1 MYKMTTAL
9 VLGIALTGCASMK
22 PSVHTESTFVIYD
35 VKPATLD
42 RNQFLKAVLD
52 AVQTSASK
60 LRVNREIPPA
70 ELPATPG
77 RFELQDPFANSK
89 MGALLA
95 SQAQNI
101 RVPVCKNALMTV
113 STENTSMAQ
122 YGEQTTF
129 FLCVLPYKDG
139 YHIDIHATFVRASS
153 GFTPQGIS
161 SAVGRSLIGDSS
173 QFIPRTMNNVRV
185 AAESVGGR
193 VTVVDSYIP
202 EDFKGAFVNQSE
214 SVGK

>member
-1 MYKMTTAL
+1 
-9 VLGIALTGCASMK
+9 MK

-122 YGEQTTF
+122 YGEQTSF

-139 YHIDIHATFVRASS
+139 YHIDIHATFVRANS
-153 GFTPQGIS
+153 GLTPQGIS
-161 SAVGRSLIGDSS
+161 AAVGRSLIGDSS
-173 QFIPRTMNNVRV
+173 QFIPRTMNNVRA
-185 AAESVGGR
+185 AAESVGGK

-202 EDFKGAFVNQSE
+202 EDFKGAFVNQAE
-214 SVGK
+214 RAGK

>member
-1 MYKMTTAL
+1 
-9 VLGIALTGCASMK
+9 
-22 PSVHTESTFVIYD
+22 VIYD

-60 LRVNREIPPA
+60 LRVKGDSPA

-122 YGEQTTF
+122 YGEQTSF
-129 FLCVLPYKDG
+129 FLCVLPTRM
-139 YHIDIHATFVRASS
+139 ATTS
-153 GFTPQGIS
+153 IS
-161 SAVGRSLIGDSS
+161 TRPSCGR
-173 QFIPRTMNNVRV
+173 TV
-185 AAESVGGR
+185 A
-193 VTVVDSYIP
+193 
-202 EDFKGAFVNQSE
+202 
-214 SVGK
+214 

>member
-9 VLGIALTGCASMK
+9 ALGLALTGCASMK

-95 SQAQNI
+95 SQAQSI

-129 FLCVLPYKDG
+129 FKDG

-173 QFIPRTMNNVRV
+173 QFIPRTMNNVRA
-185 AAESVGGR
+185 AAESVGGK

-202 EDFKGAFVNQSE
+202 EDFKGAFVNQAE
-214 SVGK
+214 RAGK

>member
-1 MYKMTTAL
+1 MYRMTPAL
-9 VLGIALTGCASMK
+9 ALGLVLTGCASMK
-22 PSVHTESTFVIYD
+22 PTYHAESTFVIYD
-35 VKPATLD
+35 VKPAALD
-42 RNQFLKAVLD
+42 RNQLLKAVLD

-70 ELPATPG
+70 ELPTTPG
-77 RFELQDPFANSK
+77 RFELQDPFANSR

-113 STENTSMAQ
+113 STDNTSMAQ
-122 YGEQTTF
+122 YGEQTSF

-153 GFTPQGIS
+153 GLTPQGIS
-161 SAVGRSLIGDSS
+161 AAVGRSLIGDSS
-173 QFIPRTMNNVRV
+173 QFIPRTMNNVRA
-185 AAESVGGR
+185 AAEVVGGK
-193 VTVVDSYIP
+193 VTVIDSYIP
-202 EDFKGAFVNQSE
+202 EDFKGAFVNQAE
-214 SVGK
+214 SAGK

>member
-95 SQAQNI
+95 SQAQSI

-113 STENTSMAQ
+113 STENTSM
-122 YGEQTTF
+122 
-129 FLCVLPYKDG
+129 
-139 YHIDIHATFVRASS
+139 
-153 GFTPQGIS
+153 
-161 SAVGRSLIGDSS
+161 GRSTASRRPSS
-173 QFIPRTMNNVRV
+173 CASCPTRTATTSISTRPSCGRTV
-185 AAESVGGR
+185 A
-193 VTVVDSYIP
+193 
-202 EDFKGAFVNQSE
+202 
-214 SVGK
+214 